1 MKITVFVNDQSEFR
15 MRLQSE
21 SKNSYQNLET
31 LTLTDVTEKD
41 IYTFMRNA
49 GFDRTEA
56 QNFTRRLKK
65 RFDTSLFKL
74 AVSKCKKYVF
84 YLSTRYSLAF
94 LDNKIYIAP
103 FSKSDPRGRYT
114 DSKFSETSIT
124 FPGKQAHLLG
134 NRKVETVLSISQ
146 KPNDFVIRAEQPKR
160 QTVVNGL
167 AINYSIEPILA
178 TPEEAKNIIRDE
190 IAAISNTNTEDRTMT
205 LQEAVNSF
213 KRDFPEQYENWR
225 SISHD
230 SVLTEKWFLTKLDAH
245 IENGKLIHP
254 SSMLTSINI
263 IYAEIQKAKKECD
276 EHKAAEEQFLKDMC
290 NQ

>member
-1 MKITVFVNDQSEFR
+1 MINLNFVCVCNQK
-15 MRLQSE
+15 
-21 SKNSYQNLET
+21 KNKSYQNLET
-31 LTLTDVTEKD
+31 LKLTDVSEKD

-160 QTVVNGL
+160 QTVIKRL
-167 AINYSIEPILA
+167 EISYSIDLVPA
-178 TPEEAKNIIRDE
+178 SHEEAKEIIREEFASISIDE
-190 IAAISNTNTEDRTMT
+190 PSMT
-205 LQEAVNSF
+205 TQEAVDLF
-213 KRDFPEQYENWR
+213 KRDFPEQYKNWL
-225 SISHD
+225 SISNS
-230 SVLTEKWFLTKLDAH
+230 SVLTKEWFLTKLDAH
-245 IENGKLIHP
+245 IENSKLKHP
-254 SSMLTSINI
+254 TSMLTSINR

-276 EHKAAEEQFLKDMC
+276 EHRAAEEQFLKDMF

>member
-21 SKNSYQNLET
+21 KNKSYQNLET
-31 LTLTDVTEKD
+31 LKLTDVSEKD

-160 QTVVNGL
+160 QTVIKRL
-167 AINYSIEPILA
+167 EISYSIDLVPA
-178 TPEEAKNIIRDE
+178 SHEEAKEIIREEFASISIDE
-190 IAAISNTNTEDRTMT
+190 PSMT
-205 LQEAVNSF
+205 TQEAVDLF
-213 KRDFPEQYENWR
+213 KRDFPEQYKNWL
-225 SISHD
+225 SISNS
-230 SVLTEKWFLTKLDAH
+230 SVLTKEWFLTKLDAH
-245 IENGKLIHP
+245 IENSKLKHP
-254 SSMLTSINI
+254 TSMLTSINR

-276 EHKAAEEQFLKDMC
+276 EHRAAEEQFLKDMF